1 MLISASRGAAV
12 PSRHRRDSCPSD
24 EVVGGFS
31 LDFEAVRTESSDR
44 DAPHRYDADKKGKG
58 RDAAKM
64 VLWACLDAG
73 LRLLHPLCPFVTEEL
88 WRRLPGTLLFPI
100 MVAPYPH
107 RQKLIRS
114 MTRGG
119 ARHVLPL
126 ETVTGARSL
135 RAQYSLANKPAH
147 FHCVFSNDSEEHPY

>member
-1 MLISASRGAAV
+1 M
-12 PSRHRRDSCPSD
+12 
-24 EVVGGFS
+24 GGFS

-44 DAPHRYDADKKGKG
+44 DAPRRYDADKKGEG

-88 WRRLPGTLLFPI
+88 WQRLPRTFAVSSI
-100 MVAPYPH
+100 MVAPYPSPSEVDTFDD
-107 RQKLIRS
+107 QEAE
-114 MTRGG
+114 RGTSL
-119 ARHVLPL
+119 VL

-135 RAQYSLANKPAH
+135 RAQYALANKPAH
-147 FHCVFSNDSEEHPY
+147 FHCVFSNDAERAPY